1 MTLVCKNEEEMFLET
16 GNLDRCYILQLEGEW
31 QVQNMTEGE
40 ALEVGR
46 RNKIAM
52 LEAKKLLYVLC
63 MWLRPMVSCLTQIL
77 STGSSCNG
85 PELNNTP
92 YLFSVTPSLLPDPI
106 IDLPTEGQS
115 SVSRVDL
122 HYFMVIYKND

>member
-1 MTLVCKNEEEMFLET
+1 MALVCKNEEEMFLET
-16 GNLDRCYILQLEGEW
+16 ENLDRCYILQLEGEW

-63 MWLRPMVSCLTQIL
+63 M
-77 STGSSCNG
+77 
-85 PELNNTP
+85 
-92 YLFSVTPSLLPDPI
+92 
-106 IDLPTEGQS
+106 
-115 SVSRVDL
+115 
-122 HYFMVIYKND
+122 

>member
-1 MTLVCKNEEEMFLET
+1 MALVCKNEEEMFLET

-46 RNKIAM
+46 RNKIAVS
-52 LEAKKLLYVLC
+52 EAKKLLYALC

-85 PELNNTP
+85 PKLNNTP
-92 YLFSVTPSLLPDPI
+92 YLFSVIPALLPNPI
-106 IDLPTEGQS
+106 IYLPTGGQS
-115 SVSRVDL
+115 SVCRVDL

>member
-1 MTLVCKNEEEMFLET
+1 
-16 GNLDRCYILQLEGEW
+16 
-31 QVQNMTEGE
+31 MTEGE

-52 LEAKKLLYVLC
+52 WEAKKLLYVLC

-77 STGSSCNG
+77 FTGSSCNG

-106 IDLPTEGQS
+106 IDLPTEG
-115 SVSRVDL
+115 
-122 HYFMVIYKND
+122 

>member
-1 MTLVCKNEEEMFLET
+1 MVGPKHDW
-16 GNLDRCYILQLEGEW
+16 GWGIRGGEKK
-31 QVQNMTEGE
+31 
-40 ALEVGR
+40 
-46 RNKIAM
+46 KIAM

-92 YLFSVTPSLLPDPI
+92 YLFSVTPALLPDPI
-106 IDLPTEGQS
+106 IDLPTGG
-115 SVSRVDL
+115 
-122 HYFMVIYKND
+122 